1 MISKNQLGIIFM
13 ILSVISFSVM
23 DIVVKLMSSHYPTG
37 QLIFFRGFFG
47 LIPILF
53 IIPKERFG
61 NLLKTEKIKLH
72 LVRAFGGAFA
82 MTFLYLGLK
91 FLPIA
96 DAITISFAAPIFA
109 TIFSIIFL
117 NEKVRLIRWLAIFFG
132 LTGVIIV
139 LKPGTELFTYY
150 SFFPILFCIGF
161 ATISIA
167 IKKLSK
173 TEPDYLIALYFTLVL
188 ILFGLVSISMGWKKI
203 DISDIHYLVIIG
215 LSGSIGNIFLTKSIR
230 EDLLYQSAFDPV
242 DQFTSLPKQYLLM
255 KVILTLYKE
264 ALKAIEAGVEIEQ
277 INNLKVLPLIARA
290 RLIPEDKAKVDLEK
304 LVEQIKL
311 EIQAL
316 KGEA

>member
-23 DIVVKLMSSHYPTG
+23 DIVVKLMSPHYPTG

-188 ILFGLVSISMGWKKI
+188 ILFGLISISMGWKKI
-203 DISDIHYLVIIG
+203 DISHIHYLVIIG

-230 EDLLYQSAFDPV
+230 EADISLVTPIKYLSLVFAIIAGWLIFNEIPSVLTISGALLIILSTF
-242 DQFTSLPKQYLLM
+242 
-255 KVILTLYKE
+255 VIFKRE
-264 ALKAIEAGVEIEQ
+264 A
-277 INNLKVLPLIARA
+277 
-290 RLIPEDKAKVDLEK
+290 AKK
-304 LVEQIKL
+304 IKPTIIRQL
-311 EIQAL
+311 
-316 KGEA
+316 

>member
-230 EDLLYQSAFDPV
+230 EADI
-242 DQFTSLPKQYLLM
+242 SLVTPIKYLSL
-255 KVILTLYKE
+255 VFAIIAGWLIFNEIPSILTISGAMLIILSTFVIFKRE
-264 ALKAIEAGVEIEQ
+264 A
-277 INNLKVLPLIARA
+277 
-290 RLIPEDKAKVDLEK
+290 AKK
-304 LVEQIKL
+304 IKPTIIRQL
-311 EIQAL
+311 
-316 KGEA
+316 

>member
-82 MTFLYLGLK
+82 MTFLYLGIK

-117 NEKVRLIRWLAIFFG
+117 NEKVRLIRWLAILFG

-188 ILFGLVSISMGWKKI
+188 ILFGLISISMGWKKI
-203 DISDIHYLVIIG
+203 DISDIHYLIIIG

-230 EDLLYQSAFDPV
+230 EADI
-242 DQFTSLPKQYLLM
+242 SLVTPIKYLSL
-255 KVILTLYKE
+255 VFAIIAGWLIFNEIPSILTISGAMLIIFSTFVIFKRE
-264 ALKAIEAGVEIEQ
+264 AVK
-277 INNLKVLPLIARA
+277 K
-290 RLIPEDKAKVDLEK
+290 
-304 LVEQIKL
+304 IKPTIIRQL
-311 EIQAL
+311 
-316 KGEA
+316 

>member
-188 ILFGLVSISMGWKKI
+188 ILFGLISISMGWKKI
-203 DISDIHYLVIIG
+203 DISDIHYLIIIG

-230 EDLLYQSAFDPV
+230 EADI
-242 DQFTSLPKQYLLM
+242 SLVTPIKYLSL
-255 KVILTLYKE
+255 VFAIIAGWLIFNEIPSILTISGAMLIIFSTFVIFKRE
-264 ALKAIEAGVEIEQ
+264 A
-277 INNLKVLPLIARA
+277 
-290 RLIPEDKAKVDLEK
+290 AKK
-304 LVEQIKL
+304 IKPTIIRQL
-311 EIQAL
+311 
-316 KGEA
+316 

>member
-53 IIPKERFG
+53 IIPKERIG

-188 ILFGLVSISMGWKKI
+188 ILFGLISISMGWKKI

-230 EDLLYQSAFDPV
+230 EADI
-242 DQFTSLPKQYLLM
+242 SLVTPIKYLSL
-255 KVILTLYKE
+255 VFAIIAGWLIFNEIPSILTISGAMLIILSTFVIFKRE
-264 ALKAIEAGVEIEQ
+264 A
-277 INNLKVLPLIARA
+277 
-290 RLIPEDKAKVDLEK
+290 AKK
-304 LVEQIKL
+304 IKPTIIRQL
-311 EIQAL
+311 
-316 KGEA
+316 

>member
-188 ILFGLVSISMGWKKI
+188 ILFGLISISMGWKKI
-203 DISDIHYLVIIG
+203 DISHIHYLVIIG

-230 EDLLYQSAFDPV
+230 EADISLVTPIKYLSLVFAIIAGWLIFNEIPSVLTISGALLIILSTF
-242 DQFTSLPKQYLLM
+242 
-255 KVILTLYKE
+255 VIFKRE
-264 ALKAIEAGVEIEQ
+264 A
-277 INNLKVLPLIARA
+277 
-290 RLIPEDKAKVDLEK
+290 AKK
-304 LVEQIKL
+304 IKSTIIRQL
-311 EIQAL
+311 
-316 KGEA
+316 

>member
-23 DIVVKLMSSHYPTG
+23 DIVVKLMSPHYPIG

-188 ILFGLVSISMGWKKI
+188 ILFGLISISMGWKKI
-203 DISDIHYLVIIG
+203 DISDIHYLIIIG

-230 EDLLYQSAFDPV
+230 EADI
-242 DQFTSLPKQYLLM
+242 SLVTPIKYLSL
-255 KVILTLYKE
+255 VFAIIAGWLIFNEIPSILTISGAMLIILSTFVIFKRE
-264 ALKAIEAGVEIEQ
+264 A
-277 INNLKVLPLIARA
+277 
-290 RLIPEDKAKVDLEK
+290 AKK
-304 LVEQIKL
+304 IKPTIIRQL
-311 EIQAL
+311 
-316 KGEA
+316 

>member
-23 DIVVKLMSSHYPTG
+23 DIVVKLMSPHYPIG

-203 DISDIHYLVIIG
+203 DISDIHYLIIIG

-230 EDLLYQSAFDPV
+230 EADI
-242 DQFTSLPKQYLLM
+242 SLVTPIKYLSL
-255 KVILTLYKE
+255 VFAIIAGWLIFNEIPSILTISGAMLIILSTFVIFKRE
-264 ALKAIEAGVEIEQ
+264 A
-277 INNLKVLPLIARA
+277 
-290 RLIPEDKAKVDLEK
+290 AKK
-304 LVEQIKL
+304 IKPTIIRQL
-311 EIQAL
+311 
-316 KGEA
+316 

>member
-150 SFFPILFCIGF
+150 SFYPILFCIGF

-188 ILFGLVSISMGWKKI
+188 ILFGLISISMGWKKI
-203 DISDIHYLVIIG
+203 DISDIHYLIIIG

-230 EDLLYQSAFDPV
+230 EADISLVTPIKYLSLIFAIIAGWLIFNEIPSALTISGAMLIILSTF
-242 DQFTSLPKQYLLM
+242 
-255 KVILTLYKE
+255 VIFKRE
-264 ALKAIEAGVEIEQ
+264 A
-277 INNLKVLPLIARA
+277 
-290 RLIPEDKAKVDLEK
+290 AKK
-304 LVEQIKL
+304 IKPTIIRQL
-311 EIQAL
+311 
-316 KGEA
+316 

>member
-23 DIVVKLMSSHYPTG
+23 DIVVKLMSPHYPIG

-188 ILFGLVSISMGWKKI
+188 ILFGLISISMGWKKI
-203 DISDIHYLVIIG
+203 DISDIHYLIIIG

-230 EDLLYQSAFDPV
+230 EADISLVTPIKYLSLVFAIIAGWLIFNEIPSALTISGAMLIILSTF
-242 DQFTSLPKQYLLM
+242 
-255 KVILTLYKE
+255 VIFKRE
-264 ALKAIEAGVEIEQ
+264 A
-277 INNLKVLPLIARA
+277 
-290 RLIPEDKAKVDLEK
+290 AKK
-304 LVEQIKL
+304 IKPTIIRQL
-311 EIQAL
+311 
-316 KGEA
+316 

>member
-188 ILFGLVSISMGWKKI
+188 ILFGLISISMGWKKI
-203 DISDIHYLVIIG
+203 DISDIHYLIIIG

-230 EDLLYQSAFDPV
+230 EADI
-242 DQFTSLPKQYLLM
+242 SLVTPIKYLSLVFAIIAGWLIFNEIPSVLTISGAM
-255 KVILTLYKE
+255 LIILSTFVIFKRE
-264 ALKAIEAGVEIEQ
+264 A
-277 INNLKVLPLIARA
+277 
-290 RLIPEDKAKVDLEK
+290 AKK
-304 LVEQIKL
+304 IKPTIIRQL
-311 EIQAL
+311 
-316 KGEA
+316 

>member
-37 QLIFFRGFFG
+37 QLIFFRGLFG

-188 ILFGLVSISMGWKKI
+188 ILFGLISISMGWKKI
-203 DISDIHYLVIIG
+203 DISDIHYLIIIG

-230 EDLLYQSAFDPV
+230 EADISLVTPIKYLSLVFAIIAGWLIFNEIPSALTISGAMLIILSTF
-242 DQFTSLPKQYLLM
+242 
-255 KVILTLYKE
+255 VIFKRE
-264 ALKAIEAGVEIEQ
+264 A
-277 INNLKVLPLIARA
+277 
-290 RLIPEDKAKVDLEK
+290 AKK
-304 LVEQIKL
+304 IKPTIIRQL
-311 EIQAL
+311 
-316 KGEA
+316 

>member
-188 ILFGLVSISMGWKKI
+188 ILFGLISISMGWKKI
-203 DISDIHYLVIIG
+203 DIADIHYLIIIG

-230 EDLLYQSAFDPV
+230 EADI
-242 DQFTSLPKQYLLM
+242 SLVTPIKYLSLVFAIIAGWLIFNEIPSVLTISGAM
-255 KVILTLYKE
+255 LIILSTFVIFKRE
-264 ALKAIEAGVEIEQ
+264 A
-277 INNLKVLPLIARA
+277 
-290 RLIPEDKAKVDLEK
+290 AKK
-304 LVEQIKL
+304 IKPTIIRQL
-311 EIQAL
+311 
-316 KGEA
+316 

>member
-188 ILFGLVSISMGWKKI
+188 ILFGLISISMGWKKI
-203 DISDIHYLVIIG
+203 DISDIHYLIIIG

-230 EDLLYQSAFDPV
+230 EADISLVTPIKYLSLVFAIIAGWLIFNEIPSALTISGAMLIILSTF
-242 DQFTSLPKQYLLM
+242 
-255 KVILTLYKE
+255 VIFKRE
-264 ALKAIEAGVEIEQ
+264 A
-277 INNLKVLPLIARA
+277 
-290 RLIPEDKAKVDLEK
+290 AKK
-304 LVEQIKL
+304 IKPTIIRQL
-311 EIQAL
+311 
-316 KGEA
+316 

>member
-23 DIVVKLMSSHYPTG
+23 DIVVKLMSPHYPIG

-150 SFFPILFCIGF
+150 SFYPILFCIGF

-188 ILFGLVSISMGWKKI
+188 ILFGLISISMGWKKI
-203 DISDIHYLVIIG
+203 DISDIHYLIIIG

-230 EDLLYQSAFDPV
+230 EADISLVTPIKYLSLVFAIIAGWLIFNEIPSALTISGAMLIILSTF
-242 DQFTSLPKQYLLM
+242 
-255 KVILTLYKE
+255 VIFKRE
-264 ALKAIEAGVEIEQ
+264 A
-277 INNLKVLPLIARA
+277 
-290 RLIPEDKAKVDLEK
+290 AKK
-304 LVEQIKL
+304 IKPTIIRQL
-311 EIQAL
+311 
-316 KGEA
+316 

>member
-23 DIVVKLMSSHYPTG
+23 DIVVKLMSSHYPIG

-188 ILFGLVSISMGWKKI
+188 ILFGLISISMGWKKI
-203 DISDIHYLVIIG
+203 DISDIHYLIIIG

-230 EDLLYQSAFDPV
+230 EADI
-242 DQFTSLPKQYLLM
+242 SLVTPIKYLSL
-255 KVILTLYKE
+255 VFAIIAGWLIFNEIPSILTISGAVLIILSTFVIFKRE
-264 ALKAIEAGVEIEQ
+264 A
-277 INNLKVLPLIARA
+277 
-290 RLIPEDKAKVDLEK
+290 AKK
-304 LVEQIKL
+304 IKPTIIRQL
-311 EIQAL
+311 
-316 KGEA
+316 

>member
-188 ILFGLVSISMGWKKI
+188 ILFGLISFSMGWKKI
-203 DISDIHYLVIIG
+203 DIADIHYLIIIG

-230 EDLLYQSAFDPV
+230 EADI
-242 DQFTSLPKQYLLM
+242 SLVTPIKYLSL
-255 KVILTLYKE
+255 VFAIIAGWLIFNEIPSILTISGAMLIILSTFVIFKRE
-264 ALKAIEAGVEIEQ
+264 A
-277 INNLKVLPLIARA
+277 
-290 RLIPEDKAKVDLEK
+290 AKK
-304 LVEQIKL
+304 IKPTIIRQL
-311 EIQAL
+311 
-316 KGEA
+316 

>member
-117 NEKVRLIRWLAIFFG
+117 NEKVRLIRWLAIF
-132 LTGVIIV
+132 L
-139 LKPGTELFTYY
+139 
-150 SFFPILFCIGF
+150 
-161 ATISIA
+161 
-167 IKKLSK
+167 
-173 TEPDYLIALYFTLVL
+173 D
-188 ILFGLVSISMGWKKI
+188 
-203 DISDIHYLVIIG
+203 
-215 LSGSIGNIFLTKSIR
+215 
-230 EDLLYQSAFDPV
+230 
-242 DQFTSLPKQYLLM
+242 
-255 KVILTLYKE
+255 
-264 ALKAIEAGVEIEQ
+264 
-277 INNLKVLPLIARA
+277 
-290 RLIPEDKAKVDLEK
+290 
-304 LVEQIKL
+304 
-311 EIQAL
+311 
-316 KGEA
+316 

>member
-188 ILFGLVSISMGWKKI
+188 ILFGLISISMGWKKI
-203 DISDIHYLVIIG
+203 DIADIHYLIIIG

-230 EDLLYQSAFDPV
+230 EADI
-242 DQFTSLPKQYLLM
+242 SLVTPIKYLSLVFAIIAGWLIFNEIPSTLTISGAVLIILSTF
-255 KVILTLYKE
+255 VIFKRE
-264 ALKAIEAGVEIEQ
+264 A
-277 INNLKVLPLIARA
+277 
-290 RLIPEDKAKVDLEK
+290 AKK
-304 LVEQIKL
+304 IKPTIIRQL
-311 EIQAL
+311 
-316 KGEA
+316 

>member
-203 DISDIHYLVIIG
+203 DIADIHYLIIIG

-230 EDLLYQSAFDPV
+230 EADI
-242 DQFTSLPKQYLLM
+242 SLVTPIKYLSL
-255 KVILTLYKE
+255 VFAIIAGWLIFNEIPSILTISGAVLIILSTFVIFKRE
-264 ALKAIEAGVEIEQ
+264 A
-277 INNLKVLPLIARA
+277 
-290 RLIPEDKAKVDLEK
+290 AKK
-304 LVEQIKL
+304 IKPTIIRQL
-311 EIQAL
+311 
-316 KGEA
+316 

>member
-188 ILFGLVSISMGWKKI
+188 ILFGLISVSMGWKKI
-203 DISDIHYLVIIG
+203 DIADIHYLIIIG

-230 EDLLYQSAFDPV
+230 EADI
-242 DQFTSLPKQYLLM
+242 SLVTPIKYLSL
-255 KVILTLYKE
+255 VFAIIAGWLIFNEIPSILTISGAMLIILSTFVIFKRE
-264 ALKAIEAGVEIEQ
+264 A
-277 INNLKVLPLIARA
+277 
-290 RLIPEDKAKVDLEK
+290 AKK
-304 LVEQIKL
+304 IKPTIIRQL
-311 EIQAL
+311 
-316 KGEA
+316 

>member
-150 SFFPILFCIGF
+150 SFYPILFCIGF

-188 ILFGLVSISMGWKKI
+188 ILFGLISISMGWKKI
-203 DISDIHYLVIIG
+203 DISDIHYLIIIG

-230 EDLLYQSAFDPV
+230 EADI
-242 DQFTSLPKQYLLM
+242 SLVTPIKYLSL
-255 KVILTLYKE
+255 VFAIIAGWLIFNEIPSILTISGAVLIILSTFVIFKRE
-264 ALKAIEAGVEIEQ
+264 A
-277 INNLKVLPLIARA
+277 
-290 RLIPEDKAKVDLEK
+290 AKK
-304 LVEQIKL
+304 IKPTIIRQL
-311 EIQAL
+311 
-316 KGEA
+316 

>member
-13 ILSVISFSVM
+13 ILSVTSFSVM

-203 DISDIHYLVIIG
+203 DISDIHYLIVIG

-230 EDLLYQSAFDPV
+230 EADISLVTPIKYLSLVFAIIAGWLIFNEIPSALTISGAMLIILSTF
-242 DQFTSLPKQYLLM
+242 
-255 KVILTLYKE
+255 VIFKRE
-264 ALKAIEAGVEIEQ
+264 A
-277 INNLKVLPLIARA
+277 
-290 RLIPEDKAKVDLEK
+290 AKK
-304 LVEQIKL
+304 IKPTIIRQL
-311 EIQAL
+311 
-316 KGEA
+316 

>member
-203 DISDIHYLVIIG
+203 DISDIHYLFIIG

-230 EDLLYQSAFDPV
+230 EADI
-242 DQFTSLPKQYLLM
+242 SLVTPIKYLSL
-255 KVILTLYKE
+255 VFAIIAGWLIFNEIPSILTISGAVLIILSTFVIFKRE
-264 ALKAIEAGVEIEQ
+264 A
-277 INNLKVLPLIARA
+277 
-290 RLIPEDKAKVDLEK
+290 AKK
-304 LVEQIKL
+304 IKPTIIRQL
-311 EIQAL
+311 
-316 KGEA
+316 

>member
-23 DIVVKLMSSHYPTG
+23 DIVVKLMSSHYPIG

-188 ILFGLVSISMGWKKI
+188 ILFGLISISMGWKKI
-203 DISDIHYLVIIG
+203 DIVDIHYLIIIG

-230 EDLLYQSAFDPV
+230 EADI
-242 DQFTSLPKQYLLM
+242 SLVTPIKYLSL
-255 KVILTLYKE
+255 VFAIIAGWLIFNEIPSILTISGAMLIILSTFVIFKRE
-264 ALKAIEAGVEIEQ
+264 A
-277 INNLKVLPLIARA
+277 
-290 RLIPEDKAKVDLEK
+290 AKK
-304 LVEQIKL
+304 IKPTIIRQL
-311 EIQAL
+311 
-316 KGEA
+316 

>member
-47 LIPILF
+47 LIPIFF

-188 ILFGLVSISMGWKKI
+188 ILFGLISISMGWKKI
-203 DISDIHYLVIIG
+203 DISDIHYLIIIG

-230 EDLLYQSAFDPV
+230 EADI
-242 DQFTSLPKQYLLM
+242 SLVTPIKYLSLVFAIIAGWLIFNEIPSVLTISGAM
-255 KVILTLYKE
+255 LIILSTFVIFKRE
-264 ALKAIEAGVEIEQ
+264 A
-277 INNLKVLPLIARA
+277 
-290 RLIPEDKAKVDLEK
+290 AKK
-304 LVEQIKL
+304 IKPTIIRQL
-311 EIQAL
+311 
-316 KGEA
+316 

>member
-1 MISKNQLGIIFM
+1 MISKNQLGIICM

-53 IIPKERFG
+53 IIPKERIG

-188 ILFGLVSISMGWKKI
+188 ILFGLISISMGWKKI
-203 DISDIHYLVIIG
+203 DIADIHYLIIIG

-230 EDLLYQSAFDPV
+230 EADI
-242 DQFTSLPKQYLLM
+242 SLVTPIKYLSLVFAIIAGWLIFNEIPSVLTISGAM
-255 KVILTLYKE
+255 LIILSTFVIFKRE
-264 ALKAIEAGVEIEQ
+264 A
-277 INNLKVLPLIARA
+277 
-290 RLIPEDKAKVDLEK
+290 AKK
-304 LVEQIKL
+304 IKPTIIRQL
-311 EIQAL
+311 
-316 KGEA
+316 

>member
-23 DIVVKLMSSHYPTG
+23 DIGVKLMSSHYPTG

-72 LVRAFGGAFA
+72 LIRAFGGAFA

-188 ILFGLVSISMGWKKI
+188 ILFGLISISMGWKKI
-203 DISDIHYLVIIG
+203 DISDIHYLIIIG

-230 EDLLYQSAFDPV
+230 EADI
-242 DQFTSLPKQYLLM
+242 SLVTPIKYLSLVFAIIAGWLIFNEIPSVLTISGAM
-255 KVILTLYKE
+255 LIILSTFVIFKRE
-264 ALKAIEAGVEIEQ
+264 A
-277 INNLKVLPLIARA
+277 
-290 RLIPEDKAKVDLEK
+290 AKK
-304 LVEQIKL
+304 IKPTIIRQL
-311 EIQAL
+311 
-316 KGEA
+316 

>member
-188 ILFGLVSISMGWKKI
+188 ILFGLISISMGWKKI
-203 DISDIHYLVIIG
+203 DIADIHYLIIIG

-230 EDLLYQSAFDPV
+230 EADI
-242 DQFTSLPKQYLLM
+242 SLVTPIKYLSL
-255 KVILTLYKE
+255 VFAIIAGWLIFNEIPSILTISGAMLIILSTFVIFKRE
-264 ALKAIEAGVEIEQ
+264 AVK
-277 INNLKVLPLIARA
+277 K
-290 RLIPEDKAKVDLEK
+290 
-304 LVEQIKL
+304 IKPTIIRQL
-311 EIQAL
+311 
-316 KGEA
+316 

>member
-230 EDLLYQSAFDPV
+230 EADI
-242 DQFTSLPKQYLLM
+242 SLVTPIKYLSLVFAIIAGWLIFNEIPSTLTISGAVLIILSTF
-255 KVILTLYKE
+255 VIFKRE
-264 ALKAIEAGVEIEQ
+264 A
-277 INNLKVLPLIARA
+277 
-290 RLIPEDKAKVDLEK
+290 AKK
-304 LVEQIKL
+304 IKPTIIRQL
-311 EIQAL
+311 
-316 KGEA
+316 